1 MSTQLVLWLAES
13 LLLELLEGIL
23 SIVASGL
30 GTGSDGDTHV
40 IIRAAAHLC
49 ILDGIDG

>member
-1 MSTQLVLWLAES
+1 MGLAEG
-13 LLLELLEGIL
+13 LLFELEEVGIL
-23 SIVASGL
+23 SSIASGI